1 MENCSMPD
9 PLTPAR
15 LAARCVA
22 AVLLTAVLGAANGAP
37 TAVNAAPAIA
47 WQPGASDA
55 EVNRAFAA
63 ARSAGKP
70 VFLYWGAVWCPPCN
84 QVKATLFS
92 RPDFIDRSRAFV
104 PVYVDG
110 DKPGAQKVAAR
121 FRVEGY
127 PTMVLFKPDGTEITR
142 LPGEVDPERYLLALS
157 AALEAQVPVKEL
169 VRRVLAG
176 QPLEPQQWRLLAFYS
191 WDTDQEQVLA
201 AKELGARLSELA
213 SRAPA
218 DLPEVR
224 DRLALRSL
232 AAQADGGP
240 PDAATAAAGRQL
252 LDRLLLDPAAAA
264 SQADLLTSYA
274 QDVVKWLAPAGD
286 QRRGLATR
294 WDSALV
300 TVVERSPS
308 MSKAARVDALDARVS
323 LWKLMGGSETLST
336 QQRSQVLGDVARIVA
351 ATSDRY
357 ERQAVVPSA
366 AHVLREAGLVDES
379 DELLKMELPHAV
391 APYYHMLG
399 LAGNAKKRGDRAA
412 ALRWYEQ
419 AWRQSEGPAT
429 RLQWGA
435 GYVGNLVEL
444 APDDVG
450 RIEKTAHTLVSEL
463 QPKSETFYERNQRA
477 LTRMSARLLE
487 WQGKDPARR
496 RAVANIRQQ
505 LTATCARL
513 PPKDAGRA
521 NCSRVF
527 PAA

>member
-1 MENCSMPD
+1 MPD
-9 PLTPAR
+9 PLPRSR
-15 LAARCVA
+15 LATRCLLAALVA
-22 AVLLTAVLGAANGAP
+22 TALSAAYAAP
-37 TAVNAAPAIA
+37 SVANAAPAIA

-63 ARSAGKP
+63 ARSSGKP

-92 RPDFIDRSRAFV
+92 RPDFIERSQAFV

-110 DKPGAQKVAAR
+110 DKPGAQKVGSR

-169 VRRVLAG
+169 VRRALAG

-191 WDTDQEQVLA
+191 WDTDQEQVVA
-201 AKELGARLSELA
+201 AKQLGAQLSELA
-213 SRAPA
+213 ARAPA

-232 AAQADGGP
+232 AARADSG
-240 PDAATAAAGRQL
+240 AADSAAADAGRKQVERVL
-252 LDRLLLDPAAAA
+252 RDPAA
-264 SQADLLTSYA
+264 SLMNADLLTGYA
-274 QDVVKWLAPAGD
+274 REIVSWLAPAGD
-286 QRRGLATR
+286 QRRALAR
-294 WDSALV
+294 QWDTALASL
-300 TVVERSPS
+300 VERNPS
-308 MSKAARVDALDARVS
+308 MSKATRVDTLDARVALS
-323 LWKLMGGSETLST
+323 KLAADTGTLSP
-336 QQRSQVLGDVARIVA
+336 QQRSQVLADVARIVA

-366 AHVLREAGLVDES
+366 AHVLREAGLIDES

-399 LAGNAKKRGDRAA
+399 LAGNAKKRGDAPA

-419 AWRQSEGPAT
+419 AWRESEGPAT

-444 APDDVG
+444 APDEVG
-450 RIEKTAHTLVSEL
+450 RIEKTVRTLVGEL

-477 LTRMSARLLE
+477 LTIMSGRLLG

-505 LTATCARL
+505 LAATCAKL
-513 PPKDAGRA
+513 PAKDTGRA
-521 NCSRVF
+521 NCSRIF
-527 PAA
+527 PTS

>member
-1 MENCSMPD
+1 MPD
-9 PLTPAR
+9 PLTSTRFAAHC
-15 LAARCVA
+15 LAAA
-22 AVLLTAVLGAANGAP
+22 LLAGGPHMAHGAP
-37 TAVNAAPAIA
+37 TAPTSAAPAIA
-47 WQPGASDA
+47 WQPGATDA

-63 ARSAGKP
+63 ARTAGKP

-110 DKPGAQKVAAR
+110 DKPGAQKVASR
-121 FRVEGY
+121 FHVEGY
-127 PTMVLFKPDGTEITR
+127 PTMVLFKPDGTEVTR

-169 VRRVLAG
+169 VRRALAR
-176 QPLEPQQWRLLAFYS
+176 QPLEAQQWRLLAFYS
-191 WDTDQEQVLA
+191 WDTDQDQVLA
-201 AKELGARLSELA
+201 AKELGSRLADLA
-213 SRAPA
+213 SLVPA

-232 AAQADGGP
+232 AAQADAGP
-240 PDAATAAAGRQL
+240 PDAATAAAARQV
-252 LDRLLLDPAAAA
+252 LDRLLDPAAVA

-274 QDVVKWLAPAGD
+274 QDIVKWLAPAGD
-286 QRRGLATR
+286 QRRALASR
-294 WDSALV
+294 WDTALANLIA
-300 TVVERSPS
+300 RN
-308 MSKAARVDALDARVS
+308 MSLSQGTRIDVLDARVA
-323 LWKLMGGSETLST
+323 LWKLMGGADALSA

-351 ATSDRY
+351 ATPDRY
-357 ERQAVVPSA
+357 ERQAVVPGA
-366 AHVLREAGLVDES
+366 AHVLRDAGLIDES
-379 DELLKMELPHAV
+379 DELLKMELPRAV

-399 LAGNAKKRGDRAA
+399 LAGNAKKRGDRPA

-444 APDDVG
+444 APDDIG
-450 RIEKTAHTLVSEL
+450 RIETTARALLTEL
-463 QPKSETFYERNQRA
+463 QPKPETFYERNQRA
-477 LTRMSARLLE
+477 LSRMATRLIA
-487 WQGKDPARR
+487 WQGQDPARR
-496 RAVANIRQQ
+496 KAVAKLRQQ
-505 LTATCARL
+505 LAGTCAKL
-513 PPKDAGRA
+513 PAKDAGRA
-521 NCSRVF
+521 NCSRIF

>member
-1 MENCSMPD
+1 MPD
-9 PLTPAR
+9 PLTVLRLTAIC
-15 LAARCVA
+15 LAAAMLA
-22 AVLLTAVLGAANGAP
+22 APPSVTHAAASGA
-37 TAVNAAPAIA
+37 TAAPAIG

-63 ARSAGKP
+63 ARSSGKP

-92 RPDFIDRSRAFV
+92 RPDFIERSQAFV

-110 DKPGAQKVAAR
+110 DKPGAQKVASR

-169 VRRVLAG
+169 VRRALAR

-232 AAQADGGP
+232 AAQADGGAP
-240 PDAATAAAGRQL
+240 GAATASAGRQF
-252 LDRLLLDPAAAA
+252 LDRLLADPAAAA
-264 SQADLLTSYA
+264 SQADLLIGSP

-286 QRRGLATR
+286 DRRALAGR
-294 WDSALV
+294 WEHALV
-300 TVVERSPS
+300 TLLDRSPS
-308 MSKAARVDALDARVS
+308 LSKAVRVDALDARVS
-323 LWKLMGGSETLST
+323 LWKLMAGSETLSA
-336 QQRSQVLGDVARIVA
+336 QQRSEVLGEVARLVA
-351 ATSDRY
+351 ATTDRY

-366 AHVLREAGLVDES
+366 AHVLREAGLIDES

-435 GYVGNLVEL
+435 NYVGNLVEL

-450 RIEKTAHTLVSEL
+450 RIEKTARALVSEL
-463 QPKSETFYERNQRA
+463 QPKGETFYERNQRA
-477 LTRMSARLLE
+477 LSRMSARLLQ

-505 LTATCARL
+505 LAGTCTKL
-513 PPKDAGRA
+513 PAKDVGRT